1 MVKELM
7 LERLK
12 CYSINGRQDGESRR
26 PIENYHTLQLPV
38 LVLPVGK
45 W

>member
-1 MVKELM
+1 M
-7 LERLK
+7 LECFK
-12 CYSINGRQDGESRR
+12 CCPINGRQDGESSR

>member
-1 MVKELM
+1 M
-7 LERLK
+7 LEHFER
-12 CYSINGRQDGESRR
+12 YPINGRQDGESRR

-38 LVLPVGK
+38 LVLTVGK